1 MIGSN
6 PERPVSPLARRV
18 THLAI
23 GLAVAAAMAVTFSL
37 GTWHGAMPAPGGDMM
52 QVAPGGDI
60 ELADVPEATQ
70 VHYRNAHADP
80 DGHQAVRCWCGCEAM
95 LDHRSLYDCFVRP
108 DGGWERHAMGC
119 GVCIAEAIQVTA
131 ARSVG
136 TPLDVIAEQ
145 VDDRFGAIAP
155 SETTS

>member
-1 MIGSN
+1 M
-6 PERPVSPLARRV
+6 SPPTRWATKVGVALV
-18 THLAI
+18 
-23 GLAVAAAMAVTFSL
+23 VAAAMAATFRL
-37 GTWHGAMPAPGGDMM
+37 GTWHGAMPGPEGML
-52 QVAPGGDI
+52 QVAPGGAV
-60 ELADVPEATQ
+60 ELAEVPEATQ

-80 DGHQAVRCWCGCEAM
+80 EGYQAVRCWCGCEAM
-95 LDHRSLYDCFVRP
+95 LDHRSLHDCFVRP

-131 ARSVG
+131 ARRLG

-155 SETTS
+155 SGTTS